1 MFVVL
6 SCVFCDVEPLYS
18 ILREG
23 KYMSMRGL
31 ARKIGISSTTMA
43 SIMSRKPKD
52 VSVEFLQKVA
62 KAFGVDW
69 QEFYGY
75 EPEIYDKYKEKRVSS
90 FVTEDYKDYFLYHML
105 GSAYDEMKDR
115 ENAEIHR
122 AVEQAVNKQGLSVEN
137 LPHDNAFYTGILLL
151 LKDLNLEGLKDVL
164 GYTLQISKNE
174 NYLKKE

>member
-1 MFVVL
+1 MANVYEVI
-6 SCVFCDVEPLYS
+6 D

-75 EPEIYDKYKEKRVSS
+75 EPETYDKYKEKRVSS

>member
-1 MFVVL
+1 MANVYEII
-6 SCVFCDVEPLYS
+6 DK
-18 ILREG
+18 LREG

-31 ARKIGISSTTMA
+31 ARQADISSATMA
-43 SIMSRKPKD
+43 AIMSRKPKD

-62 KAFGVDW
+62 KVFGVDW
-69 QEFYGY
+69 EDFYGY
-75 EPEIYDKYKEKRVSS
+75 KPESYKKYNEERVSS
-90 FVTEDYKDYFLYHML
+90 FVAEDYKDDFLHHML

-115 ENAEIHR
+115 ENAETHR
-122 AVEQAVNKQGLSVEN
+122 VIEQVVNKRGLSIEN

-174 NYLKKE
+174 NYRK

>member
-1 MFVVL
+1 MANVYEVI
-6 SCVFCDVEPLYS
+6 D

-31 ARKIGISSTTMA
+31 ARQTGISSTTMA

-62 KAFGVDW
+62 KALGVDW

-75 EPEIYDKYKEKRVSS
+75 EPETYDKYKEKRVSS
-90 FVTEDYKDYFLYHML
+90 FVTEDYKDYFLHRML
-105 GSAYDEMKDR
+105 GSVYDEMKDR